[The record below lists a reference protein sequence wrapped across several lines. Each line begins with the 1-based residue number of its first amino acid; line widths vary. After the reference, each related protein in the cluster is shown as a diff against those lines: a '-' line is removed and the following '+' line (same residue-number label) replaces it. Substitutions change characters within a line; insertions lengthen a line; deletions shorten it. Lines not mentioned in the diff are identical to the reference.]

1 MSAAS
6 RTGVVITMAG
16 AGSRFAQAGYMVP
29 KYEIVARGNTLFAWS
44 MLSLRSFIHE
54 GCPFY
59 FVARPD
65 DGGSG
70 RVRRFIASEC
80 ARIGISTYEVIT
92 IDSLTDGQATTALL
106 ARERWSASS
115 DPVAIYNIDTHV
127 APSAMDI
134 RNIRGAGW
142 IPCFPGE
149 GDKWSFAAAD
159 GEGLVTE
166 VREKHRISPHATVGL
181 YWFDS
186 FDRYADAYRRY
197 YSNPLMLEARE
208 RYIAPLYNQLIE
220 DGARVYMQPISADQ
234 VFPLGTPEDVR
245 VFETLK
251 SNDAAAVGKV

>member
-16 AGSRFAQAGYMVP
+16 AGSRFAQAGYKVP
-29 KYEIVARGNTLFAWS
+29 KYEIVARGETLFAWS
-44 MLSLRSFIHE
+44 MQSLRSFIDE

-59 FVARPD
+59 FIARPD
-65 DGGSG
+65 YGDSG
-70 RVRRFIASEC
+70 RVRRFIAYEC

-106 ARERWSASS
+106 ARGCWNDASE
-115 DPVAIYNIDTHV
+115 PVAIYNIDTHV
-127 APSAMDI
+127 APWAM
-134 RNIRGAGW
+134 NIGDVRGAGW

-166 VREKHRISPHATVGL
+166 VREKKRISPNATVGL

-220 DGARVYMQPISADQ
+220 DGARVYMQPISANQ

-245 VFETLK
+245 VFEALNST
-251 SNDAAAVGKV
+251 DTAAVGTV